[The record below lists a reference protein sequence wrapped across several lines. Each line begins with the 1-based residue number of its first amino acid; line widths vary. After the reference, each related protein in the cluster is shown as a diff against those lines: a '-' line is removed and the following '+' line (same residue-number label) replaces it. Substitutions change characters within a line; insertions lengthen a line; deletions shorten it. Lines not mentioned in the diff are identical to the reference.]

1 MGDRTYCTLLIGGK
15 IEANALPALTEALE
29 LECSAHPGGET
40 VREALVADGF
50 FTFDEV
56 NGGELPQDLE
66 RALNEAGAAYVWN
79 WNAGGGYGPGVTLYD
94 PATGARGEYGTLDGE
109 LALRVADMENPDV
122 IRAAERWLAFQRDFP
137 ALDVIGAG
145 EGAA

>member
-1 MGDRTYCTLLIGGK
+1 MGDRTHCTLQIGGK
-15 IEANALPALTEALE
+15 IEAKALPALIEALE

-40 VREALVADGF
+40 VRDALVADGF

-56 NGGELPQDLE
+56 NGGEVPPELQ
-66 RALNEAGAAYVWN
+66 RALDEAGAAYVWN

-94 PATGARGEYGTLDGE
+94 PATGERGEYGTLDGE

-122 IRAAERWLAFQRDFP
+122 TRHAERWLNFQRGFTD
-137 ALDVIGAG
+137 LEVVGEG
-145 EGAA
+145 EGAS